1 MPCKHQLLLIW
12 VIGLG
17 KYNIILKI
25 GFIFSLHPA
34 TENKTWCDRLF
45 YDELTWQAEINKY
58 RLPWG
63 IHSIAID
70 WIWLNQFLIRAAQT
84 SNFSGKSNI
93 YTNGKKGQKRKKKK
107 QEMWNY
113 MELSI
118 LLLYILLY
126 NTIYDYFV
134 CIIFS
139 SI

>member
-1 MPCKHQLLLIW
+1 MFHVVPCKHQLLLIW

-93 YTNGKKGQKRKKKK
+93 YTNGKKGQKRKKS
-107 QEMWNY
+107 ETIWN
-113 MELSI
+113 
-118 LLLYILLY
+118 
-126 NTIYDYFV
+126 
-134 CIIFS
+134 
-139 SI
+139 

>member
-70 WIWLNQFLIRAAQT
+70 WIWLNQFLIRATQMEKKDKKERKVKLYGIKY
-84 SNFSGKSNI
+84 FIII
-93 YTNGKKGQKRKKKK
+93 Y
-107 QEMWNY
+107 
-113 MELSI
+113 
-118 LLLYILLY
+118 
-126 NTIYDYFV
+126 
-134 CIIFS
+134 II
-139 SI
+139 I